1 MPRGQVRFKTA
12 RFHRPLFQQTD
23 YQPIPF
29 RPRANDSFSFPFLCH
44 IAPPLSGHLFPV
56 TVLPLSPLFSTMAPF
71 PAFRCRCGMSLS
83 AAPLIRTRWTPSLRN
98 VPFCRTID
106 TNSLDAIDSPGP
118 FHNGTVFRILLPLRN
133 VPFCRTIDSGL
144 LGSIAS
150 HDPFHNGTVFRI
162 LLPLWN
168 VPFRRTIDLGLLGS
182 IASHDP
188 FVSRISLPLRNVPFC
203 RTIDTNSLDAIDSP
217 GPFHNGTVFRVSL
230 PLRNILMELP
240 LFHSFGRSSL
250 SVHLPDSFQRSNG
263 NENHPEHEKR
273 TIPSSTRSKGVAFS
287 RNPPTP

>member
-12 RFHRPLFQQTD
+12 RFHRPLFQQID

-44 IAPPLSGHLFPV
+44 IAPPLSGHCL
-56 TVLPLSPLFSTMAPF
+56 APF
-71 PAFRCRCGMSLS
+71 
-83 AAPLIRTRWTPSLRN
+83 APFL
-98 VPFCRTID
+98 
-106 TNSLDAIDSPGP
+106 
-118 FHNGTVFRILLPLRN
+118 HNGTVFS
-133 VPFCRTIDSGL
+133 V
-144 LGSIAS
+144 
-150 HDPFHNGTVFRI
+150 

-188 FVSRISLPLRNVPFC
+188 FHNGTVFRVSLPLRNVPFRRTIDLGLLGCIASHDPFHNGTVFRISLPLRNVPFC
-203 RTIDTNSLDAIDSP
+203 RTIDTGLLDSIASHDS
-217 GPFHNGTVFRVSL
+217 FHNGTVSRILL
-230 PLRNILMELP
+230 PLRNVPFRRTIDTGLLDSIASHDSFHNGTVSRILLPLWNILMELP

>member
-12 RFHRPLFQQTD
+12 RFHRLLFQQID

-44 IAPPLSGHLFPV
+44 IAPPLSGHCL
-56 TVLPLSPLFSTMAPF
+56 APF
-71 PAFRCRCGMSLS
+71 
-83 AAPLIRTRWTPSLRN
+83 APFL
-98 VPFCRTID
+98 
-106 TNSLDAIDSPGP
+106 
-118 FHNGTVFRILLPLRN
+118 HNGTVFS
-133 VPFCRTIDSGL
+133 V
-144 LGSIAS
+144 
-150 HDPFHNGTVFRI
+150 

-168 VPFRRTIDLGLLGS
+168 VPFRRTIDLGLLDS
-182 IASHDP
+182 IASHDS
-188 FVSRISLPLRNVPFC
+188 FHNGTVSRISLPLRNVPFR
-203 RTIDTNSLDAIDSP
+203 RTIDTGLLDSIASHDS
-217 GPFHNGTVFRVSL
+217 FHNGTVSRISL
-230 PLRNILMELP
+230 PLRNVPFRRTIDTGLLDSIASHDSFHNGTVSRILLPLWNILMELP

>member
-12 RFHRPLFQQTD
+12 RFHRLLFQQID

-29 RPRANDSFSFPFLCH
+29 RPRTNDSFSFPFLCH
-44 IAPPLSGHLFPV
+44 IAPPLSGHCL
-56 TVLPLSPLFSTMAPF
+56 APF
-71 PAFRCRCGMSLS
+71 
-83 AAPLIRTRWTPSLRN
+83 APFL
-98 VPFCRTID
+98 
-106 TNSLDAIDSPGP
+106 
-118 FHNGTVFRILLPLRN
+118 HNGTVFQVSLPLWN
-133 VPFCRTIDSGL
+133 VPFRRTIDTGL

-162 LLPLWN
+162 LLPLRN
-168 VPFRRTIDLGLLGS
+168 VPFRRTIDTGLLGS
-182 IASHDP
+182 IASHD
-188 FVSRISLPLRNVPFC
+188 
-203 RTIDTNSLDAIDSP
+203 
-217 GPFHNGTVFRVSL
+217 PFHNGTVFRVSL

>member
-12 RFHRPLFQQTD
+12 RFHRLLFQQID

-44 IAPPLSGHLFPV
+44 IAPPLSGHCL
-56 TVLPLSPLFSTMAPF
+56 APF
-71 PAFRCRCGMSLS
+71 
-83 AAPLIRTRWTPSLRN
+83 APFL
-98 VPFCRTID
+98 
-106 TNSLDAIDSPGP
+106 
-118 FHNGTVFRILLPLRN
+118 HNGTVFS
-133 VPFCRTIDSGL
+133 V
-144 LGSIAS
+144 
-150 HDPFHNGTVFRI
+150 

-168 VPFRRTIDLGLLGS
+168 VPFRRTIDLGLLGC

-188 FVSRISLPLRNVPFC
+188 FHNGTVFRISLPLRNVPFR
-203 RTIDTNSLDAIDSP
+203 RTIDTGLLDSIASHDS
-217 GPFHNGTVFRVSL
+217 FHNGTVSRILL
-230 PLRNILMELP
+230 PLWNILMELP